1 VPKRV
6 EDLVEDARRTL
17 QRVSPEQAAAEL
29 AQGALLVDTRTSEQ
43 RARGGEI
50 PGAEPIGLNVLEWR
64 LDPSSGSRIARAT
77 GHDIRIIV
85 MCEEGF
91 SSSLA
96 AARLQELGLRNST
109 DVIGGFQAWRRA
121 GLARGLRGEVVRVDE
136 HPVEDVDG

>member
-6 EDLVEDARRTL
+6 DDLVEEARSTL
-17 QRVSPEQAAAEL
+17 RRVSAAQAAAEL
-29 AQGALLVDTRTSEQ
+29 ADGALLIDTRTSEQ
-43 RARGGEI
+43 RERGGDI

-85 MCEEGF
+85 LCEEGF

-96 AARLQELGLRNST
+96 AARLHQLGLRNAT

-121 GLARGLRGEVVRVDE
+121 GLPTTSFNRST
-136 HPVEDVDG
+136 